1 MHYIWKRYAW
11 TKEKLFSSIYHPR
24 ERGLDFFPL
33 TIIFWSFIYIFYF
46 FFWCIFQENGIN
58 VTHVY
63 NQSFVDVTWFRTH
76 PHYQTYLN
84 WSQSL
89 VLGFIP
95 VALLIYY
102 NGRIYMDIRYDNY
115 DISVEYLDF
124 GVKFYWIVRISGK
137 LSR

>member
-1 MHYIWKRYAW
+1 MFCIISGKYMHGQRRNFFQAFI
-11 TKEKLFSSIYHPR
+11 THVKEVLTFSINDHLLKFYLYFLF
-24 ERGLDFFPL
+24 L
-33 TIIFWSFIYIFYF
+33 SFDVF
-46 FFWCIFQENGIN
+46 FQENGIN
-58 VTHVY
+58 VTHFY

-115 DISVEYLDF
+115 DISMLI
-124 GVKFYWIVRISGK
+124 K
-137 LSR
+137 

>member
-1 MHYIWKRYAW
+1 MCFALYLETICMDKGETFFKHLSPTWKRSW
-11 TKEKLFSSIYHPR
+11 LFSINDHLLKFY
-24 ERGLDFFPL
+24 LYFLFL
-33 TIIFWSFIYIFYF
+33 SFDVF
-46 FFWCIFQENGIN
+46 FQENGIN

-102 NGRIYMDIRYDNY
+102 NGRIYMDIRYDSY
-115 DISVEYLDF
+115 DILMLITWLLQYEAE
-124 GVKFYWIVRISGK
+124 
-137 LSR
+137 LSY